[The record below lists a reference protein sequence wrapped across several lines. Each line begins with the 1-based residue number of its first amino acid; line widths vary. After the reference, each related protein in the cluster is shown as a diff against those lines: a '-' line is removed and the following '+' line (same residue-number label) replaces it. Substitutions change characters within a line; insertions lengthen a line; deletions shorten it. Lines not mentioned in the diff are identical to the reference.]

1 MSERAFD
8 TVIVGAGIAGGALGT
23 VLARA
28 AHSVLLLER
37 SLVHEDRVRGEWIAP
52 WGVLEAKRLGLY
64 DEIRA
69 AGGHHLARQI
79 TYVDGIDPAHA
90 QVVPL
95 EALVPDAPGPLTYG
109 HPALC
114 NLLDASAVR
123 AGATLLRG
131 VEQVQVE
138 AGAAPCVR
146 YRHAGASHTARCRLV
161 VGADGRASS
170 VRRQAGI
177 ALHEDPAH
185 HLMSG
190 LLVEDAHGW
199 PEEVETTGTEGDV
212 HFLAFPQGGGRVRLY
227 LCYPLEQRGRLA
239 GPDGPRRFLEAF
251 RLRCVPGSEHLAG
264 ARPAGPCPSYANFDT
279 WTDEPFTPGLVL
291 VGDAAGYNDPIT
303 GQGLSITL
311 RDVRIVRDLL
321 LANADWSAG
330 VFKPYAE
337 ERADRMR
344 RLRLSAALVARLFAE
359 FDPDAQARR
368 RRAFERLAQNPL
380 IGIPLASAFL
390 GPDLVPEQALLD
402 AERAI
407 FAD

>member
-1 MSERAFD
+1 LSEPRYDA
-8 TVIVGAGIAGGALGT
+8 VIVGAGIGGGALGT
-23 VLARA
+23 ALARA
-28 AHSVLLLER
+28 GRSVLLLER

-64 DEIRA
+64 DQIRA
-69 AGGHHLARQI
+69 AGGHHVARQL
-79 TYVDGIDPAHA
+79 TCVEGVDPAQA
-90 QVVPL
+90 QAMPL
-95 EALVPDAPGPLTYG
+95 HALVPDAPGPLTYG

-114 NLLDASAVR
+114 DLLDAAAVR

-138 AGAAPCVR
+138 AGPKPRVH
-146 YRHAGASHTARCRLV
+146 YRHAGAPHTAACRLV

-170 VRRQAGI
+170 VRRQVGI
-177 ALHEDPAH
+177 ALYEDPAH

-190 LLVEDAHGW
+190 LLVEDAAGW
-199 PEEVETTGTEGDV
+199 PEDLETTGTEGDV

-227 LCYPLEQRGRLA
+227 LCYALEQRGRLA
-239 GPDGPRRFLEAF
+239 GPEGPRRFLEAF

-264 ARPAGPCPSYANFDT
+264 ARPAGPCPSYPNFDT
-279 WTDEPFTPGLVL
+279 WTDRPFAPGLVL

-321 LANADWSAG
+321 LASSDWG
-330 VFKPYAE
+330 GPIFEPYAE

-344 RLRLSAALVARLFAE
+344 RLRVGASLVSKLFAE
-359 FDPDAQARR
+359 FGPDARARR
-368 RRAFERLAQNPL
+368 LRAFARLAENPL
-380 IGIPLASAFL
+380 IGLPLAAAFL
-390 GPDLVPEQALLD
+390 GPDLVPESALRD

-407 FAD
+407 FAA